1 MAWPLTDSSAA
12 RSVSPTIA
20 RTWDAMVLTPE
31 DVARVWQAL
40 VRSRLSPQR
49 LGEFL
54 GRDEV
59 DSLALYDR
67 RVLVEAGAEAMRQ
80 SPDGYLLLGE
90 WLDLCEPTQRQMRD
104 RPRSAKRVTRRPVRT
119 EQVRISVRKSQRLRA
134 LVRRPP
140 PSRSEGS
147 PPPKVVDPVPP
158 KVVPRGE
165 VCMACDRPVR
175 AGGLC
180 GCS

>member
-31 DVARVWQAL
+31 DVARVWHAL

-49 LGEFL
+49 LSEFL

-90 WLDLCEPTQRQMRD
+90 WLDLCEPTQR
-104 RPRSAKRVTRRPVRT
+104 
-119 EQVRISVRKSQRLRA
+119 
-134 LVRRPP
+134 
-140 PSRSEGS
+140 
-147 PPPKVVDPVPP
+147 
-158 KVVPRGE
+158 
-165 VCMACDRPVR
+165 
-175 AGGLC
+175 
-180 GCS
+180 